1 MFNECGAVVGFVG
14 FRAGVDGEAGAVGSS
29 VRCDLA
35 LMNGIIFDEV
45 CRETGLT
52 EMNRDVA
59 VETRPLEMSTEEP
72 VDRAHEVNG
81 DKPPEEL
88 FEATFNLRVLRKVYE
103 VVDVQPDC
111 QG

>member
-1 MFNECGAVVGFVG
+1 
-14 FRAGVDGEAGAVGSS
+14 
-29 VRCDLA
+29 
-35 LMNGIIFDEV
+35 MNGIIFDEV

-52 EMNRDVA
+52 EMNRDIA

-81 DKPPEEL
+81 DKPHEEL
-88 FEATFNLRVLRKVYE
+88 FESTFNLRVLRKVYE

-111 QG
+111 QGRRGDVIGGIVRVAETAGEHAGV